1 MGGGIKIFNMDAIN
15 QRPLLLLVQL
25 LVNFFVVNFLD
36 MSSLYVQRRLSTYVV
51 TELKAFA
58 YQKLSISKNYLNLSK
73 LLITSRDQTV
83 LIISFSSF

>member
-1 MGGGIKIFNMDAIN
+1 MGEGIKIFNMDAIN

-51 TELKAFA
+51 TGFKAFA

>member
-1 MGGGIKIFNMDAIN
+1 MGEGIKIFNMDAIN

-51 TELKAFA
+51 TGLKAFA